1 VGGEGQK
8 TLERAYND
16 LEHQVP
22 ERVSRALRW
31 LRDPKSRWIRNP
43 LVLLCHKS
51 CVAAWTSWEF
61 AHESADKL
69 NADGGDR
76 MSDVA
81 FRADRDCH
89 EVRHLRIVEALCR

>member
-1 VGGEGQK
+1 MFPFLADASLGANRRFASVK
-8 TLERAYND
+8 T
-16 LEHQVP
+16 
-22 ERVSRALRW
+22 VSTF
-31 LRDPKSRWIRNP
+31 PRNA

>member
-1 VGGEGQK
+1 VK
-8 TLERAYND
+8 T
-16 LEHQVP
+16 
-22 ERVSRALRW
+22 VSTF
-31 LRDPKSRWIRNP
+31 PRNA

-81 FRADRDCH
+81 FRADRDRH
-89 EVRHLRIVEALCR
+89 EVRHLRIVEVLCR